1 MSKKQKSET
10 EQRQF
15 WDMVFQIF
23 KGSDMS
29 IRKFCKKEG
38 LSEWAFYNWRRKLNN
53 SRKGNSGK
61 TISDNNDEPAF
72 VEISLPNNN
81 PASVEL
87 ALRSG
92 NTLKINSRTDK
103 KTLSNTLSVLKELSL
118 CWHFPAL
125 RGYSYIQSRLICGAD
140 LTNSL
145 CLQRV

>member
-53 SRKGNSGK
+53 SRKGNCGK
-61 TISDNNDEPAF
+61 TIPDNNDEPAF

-118 CWHFPAL
+118 C
-125 RGYSYIQSRLICGAD
+125 
-140 LTNSL
+140 
-145 CLQRV
+145 